1 MRIKEELKKSGYFWL
16 PENEDKKI
24 PGTLSILDGGEI
36 ELEVV
41 GLFDESIEALNGND
55 DLRRIVG
62 HVEKDGFVTLE
73 NCFYRKK
80 NIAFGGISKSTVHV
94 NKVISGVAYVK
105 DEAIT
110 FNTVSFT
117 VEGLNEWVGI
127 TGIEISRSSDYKT
140 ATITYTPQQE
150 IVYDLQTGFKLHIF
164 FGYTLPGSDNT
175 TEASITHRTYFK
187 LSSDDAKEFSE
198 FSKIVHRI
206 TYLLGFAVDSTVTIS
221 DVSATSNEIA
231 REISKGKTIPVPM
244 KLYYPSLPFSDN
256 VPKIDTHKMLFRF
269 ADISENAEHVFN
281 QWLSTYSI
289 IRPSLGLYFS
299 AVSGDYKYLDGKFLA
314 LAQALETY
322 HRRTSNETLKDEADF
337 RAMIASILW
346 SCPKQNRK
354 WLLGRLCHGN
364 EINLGQRIKRIIEPY
379 KSYIGSQKQRKKFI
393 RNVVNTRN
401 YLTHYSEELEKDSL
415 KGLEL
420 WRLCQ
425 KMEAV
430 FQLHLLQ
437 QLGFKEFDIQKL
449 LSNNYTLKQKFD
461 EIQQVN

>member
-1 MRIKEELKKSGYFWL
+1 MRIKEEWKKSGYFWL

-55 DLRRIVG
+55 DLRRIIG
-62 HVEKDGFVTLE
+62 HIEKDGLVTLE

-80 NIAFGGISKSTVHV
+80 NITFGGISKSTVYVH
-94 NKVISGVAYVK
+94 KVISGVGY
-105 DEAIT
+105 DEDKAIT

-117 VEGLNEWVGI
+117 VEGINEWVGI

-140 ATITYTPQQE
+140 ATISYTPQE
-150 IVYDLQTGFKLHIF
+150 EVVYNLQTGFKLHIF
-164 FGYTLPGSDNT
+164 FRYTLPGSGNT
-175 TEASITHRTYFK
+175 TEARITHQTYFK

-198 FSKIVHRI
+198 FSKIVHQI
-206 TYLLGFAVDSTVTIS
+206 TYLLCFAVDSTVTIS
-221 DVSATSNEIA
+221 DVSATSNEIV
-231 REISKGKTIPVPM
+231 REISNGKTIPLTM
-244 KLYYPSLPFSDN
+244 KLYYPSLPFSNN

-269 ADISENAEHVFN
+269 GDISENAEHVFN
-281 QWLSTYSI
+281 QWLNTYSI

-299 AVSGDYKYLDGKFLA
+299 AVSGDHKYLDGKFLA
-314 LAQALETY
+314 LAQGLETY
-322 HRRTSNETLKDEADF
+322 HRRTSNETLKDEAGF
-337 RAMIASILW
+337 RAMVASILC
-346 SCPKQNRK
+346 SCPKQHRR
-354 WLLGRLCHGN
+354 WLWGRLYHGN

-379 KSYIGSQKQRKKFI
+379 RSYIGNSKQRNKFI
-393 RNVVNTRN
+393 RSVVNTRN

-415 KGLEL
+415 KGPEL
-420 WRLCQ
+420 WSLCQ

-437 QLGFKEFDIQKL
+437 QLGFEELEIQRL
-449 LSNNYTLKQKFD
+449 LSNNYKLKQKFD
-461 EIQQVN
+461 EI

>member
-94 NKVISGVAYVK
+94 NKVISGVAYDK

-150 IVYDLQTGFKLHIF
+150 IVYNLQTGFKLHIF

-187 LSSDDAKEFSE
+187 LSSNDAKEFSE

-206 TYLLGFAVDSTVTIS
+206 TYLLGFAIDSTVTIS
-221 DVSATSNEIA
+221 DVSATSNEIV

-354 WLLGRLCHGN
+354 WLLGRLYHGN

-420 WRLCQ
+420 WSLCQ

-437 QLGFKEFDIQKL
+437 QLGFKEFDIQRL
-449 LSNNYTLKQKFD
+449 LSNNYTLKQKFN

>member
-24 PGTLSILDGGEI
+24 PGTLSILDGGKI

-55 DLRRIVG
+55 DLRRIIG

-73 NCFYRKK
+73 NCFYRNKK
-80 NIAFGGISKSTVHV
+80 ITFGGISKSTVHV
-94 NKVISGVAYVK
+94 NKVISGVAYGK

-117 VEGLNEWVGI
+117 VEGINEWVGI
-127 TGIEISRSSDYKT
+127 TGIKTSRSSDYKT
-140 ATITYTPQQE
+140 ATISYIPQEE
-150 IVYDLQTGFKLHIF
+150 IVYNLQTGFKLHIF

-175 TEASITHRTYFK
+175 TEAKITHQTYFK

-198 FSKIVHRI
+198 FGKIVHRI

-221 DVSATSNEIA
+221 DVSATSNEIV
-231 REISKGKTIPVPM
+231 REISKEKTVPVTM

-256 VPKIDTHKMLFRF
+256 VPKIDKHKMLFRF
-269 ADISENAEHVFN
+269 ADISGNAEHVFN

-299 AVSGDYKYLDGKFLA
+299 AVSGDHKYLDGKFLA
-314 LAQALETY
+314 LAQGLETY
-322 HRRTSNETLKDEADF
+322 HRRTSNETLKDEAEF

-346 SCPKQNRK
+346 SCPKQNRR
-354 WLLGRLCHGN
+354 WLRGRLYHGN

-379 KSYIGSQKQRKKFI
+379 KSYIGSSKQRNKFI
-393 RNVVNTRN
+393 RGVVNTRN

-415 KGLEL
+415 KGSEL
-420 WRLCQ
+420 WSLCQ

-437 QLGFKEFDIQKL
+437 QLGFEEFDIQRL
-449 LSNNYTLKQKFD
+449 LSNNYKLKQKFD
-461 EIQQVN
+461 EI

>member
-24 PGTLSILDGGEI
+24 PGNLSILDGGEI

-73 NCFYRKK
+73 DCFYRKK
-80 NIAFGGISKSTVHV
+80 NFAFGGISKSTVHV
-94 NKVISGVAYVK
+94 NKVISGVRYGK

-110 FNTVSFT
+110 FNTVTFT
-117 VEGLNEWVGI
+117 VEGINEWVGI
-127 TGIEISRSSDYKT
+127 TGIGISYSSDYKT
-140 ATITYTPQQE
+140 ATISYVPQEE
-150 IVYDLQTGFKLHIF
+150 IVYNLQTGFKLHIL
-164 FGYTLPGSDNT
+164 FGYTLPGSGNT
-175 TEASITHRTYFK
+175 TEAKITHRTYFR
-187 LSSDDAKEFSE
+187 LSSDDAKEFVE
-198 FSKIVHRI
+198 FSKIIHQL

-221 DVSATSNEIA
+221 DVSATSNEIV
-231 REISKGKTIPVPM
+231 REISQGKTIPVTM
-244 KLYYPSLPFSDN
+244 KLYYSSLPFSDN

-269 ADISENAEHVFN
+269 ADIHENAEHVFN
-281 QWLSTYSI
+281 QWFSTYSI

-322 HRRTSNETLKDEADF
+322 HRRTSNETLKDEAEF
-337 RAMIASILW
+337 RGMIASILW
-346 SCPKQNRK
+346 NCPKQHRR
-354 WLLGRLCHGN
+354 WLRGRLYHGN

-379 KSYIGSQKQRKKFI
+379 KSYIGSSKQRNKFI
-393 RNVVNTRN
+393 RGVVNTRN
-401 YLTHYSEELEKDSL
+401 YLTHYSEDLEKDSL
-415 KGLEL
+415 KGSEL

-437 QLGFKEFDIQKL
+437 QLGFEELDIQRI
-449 LSNNYTLKQKFD
+449 LSNNYKLKQKFD
-461 EIQQVN
+461 EI

>member
-94 NKVISGVAYVK
+94 NKVISGVAYDK

-127 TGIEISRSSDYKT
+127 TGIEISRSSDCKT

-150 IVYDLQTGFKLHIF
+150 IVYNLQTGFKLHIF

-187 LSSDDAKEFSE
+187 LSSNDAKEFSE

-206 TYLLGFAVDSTVTIS
+206 TYLLGFAIDSTVTIS
-221 DVSATSNEIA
+221 DVSATSNEIV

-354 WLLGRLCHGN
+354 WLLGRLYHGN

-420 WRLCQ
+420 WSLCQ

-437 QLGFKEFDIQKL
+437 QLGFKEFDIQRL
-449 LSNNYTLKQKFD
+449 LSNNYTLKQKFK